1 MGKRGYINYLS
12 ANVKSCLK
20 EECHEKNLR
29 ELYVKSLFMKD
40 NDEIKKVAQELS
52 QIYFDDNLTC
62 EQYMAVV
69 GANHL
74 DLIDNILFVKL
85 MELNYRQLHIKS
97 VQDQNKKDELM
108 KKLVL
113 GYKRHYGN
121 K

>member
-12 ANVKSCLK
+12 ANVKSCVR
-20 EECHEKNLR
+20 EESHEKNLR

-69 GANHL
+69 SANHP
-74 DLIDNILFVKL
+74 DLISNIVFVKL
-85 MELNYRQLHIKS
+85 MELHYRQLHMQS
-97 VQDQNKKDELM
+97 MQVKKKNNNLL
-108 KKLVL
+108 KKLIK
-113 GYKRHYGN
+113 GYKKRY
-121 K
+121 